1 MYLTHF
7 GFRQRPFPAV
17 PDTVCYYP
25 ATTHE
30 DALNVLAQALADGEG
45 YALLTGDPGT
55 GKTLIACRLL
65 ERLDAEATTV
75 LVTNC
80 HLTRRSDL
88 FQAILYDL
96 GLPYEGRSEQELRL
110 TLTDHLLAQLGGG
123 RKSILVFDEAQHLPP
138 DLLEEVRL
146 LGNLETRAGKALQV
160 VLIGQPEL
168 LETLKRPELAPLAQ
182 RLAVRVRLEPLGLH
196 ESADY
201 LLHHLR
207 MAGARPEA
215 IVTDEALEVVARG
228 ARGVPRLLNQAA
240 HLALALTCQAGLG
253 RVDAEG
259 AVEALNRLGLESEL
273 AAEADDDVPAAGA
286 MDHLATDRSALV
298 LPPAGLA
305 PRLMYAPGR

>member
-7 GFRQRPFPAV
+7 GLRQRPFPAV
-17 PDTVCYYP
+17 PDTICYYP

-30 DALNVLAQALADGEG
+30 DACNVLAQALADGEG
-45 YALLTGDPGT
+45 YALLSGDPGT
-55 GKTLIACRLL
+55 GKTLVAYRMF

-80 HLTRRSDL
+80 HLARRSDL

-110 TLTDHLLAQLGGG
+110 ALTDHLLAQLGNGHQ
-123 RKSILVFDEAQHLPP
+123 SVLVFDEAHHLPA
-138 DLLEEVRL
+138 DLLEELRL
-146 LGNLETRAGKALQV
+146 LGNLETRAGKAVQV
-160 VLIGQPEL
+160 VLVGQPEL
-168 LETLKRPELAPLAQ
+168 LDTLKRPELAALAQ

-215 IVTDEALEVVARG
+215 IVTDEALEIVARG
-228 ARGVPRLLNQAA
+228 SRGLPRLLNQAA
-240 HLALALTCQAGLG
+240 HFALALTCQAGSG

-259 AVEALNRLGLESEL
+259 AMEALNRLGLEWEP
-273 AAEADDDVPAAGA
+273 AAEPEDELPAASETHGSD
-286 MDHLATDRSALV
+286 DHGGLV
-298 LPPAGLA
+298 LPPSALA